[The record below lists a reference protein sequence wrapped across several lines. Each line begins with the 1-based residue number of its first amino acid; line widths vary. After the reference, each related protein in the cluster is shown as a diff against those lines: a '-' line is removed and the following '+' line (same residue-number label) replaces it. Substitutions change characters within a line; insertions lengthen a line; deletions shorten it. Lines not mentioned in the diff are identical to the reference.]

1 VRIAASQL
9 LVLIAA
15 FTAGSS
21 AQRRLA
27 TMTAMLLDDKD
38 CCRATAALQSAVS
51 STDMS
56 TNTARDL
63 LKLLRPVTAVV
74 ATLLLLLC

>member
-1 VRIAASQL
+1 VLIAASQV

-15 FTAGSS
+15 FRAGSS

-27 TMTAMLLDDKD
+27 AMTAMLLDDND
-38 CCRATAALQSAVS
+38 NHCATAVLQSAVS
-51 STDMS
+51 STDIS
-56 TNTARDL
+56 TNSTRDL

-74 ATLLLLLC
+74 AKLLLLLC